1 VAAPPEESPEP
12 ALSQQ
17 QLPEQPPSKQES
29 PEQPLSKWLQLMLGE
44 MARKRDA
51 LEQAHAEELRREA
64 EAGSTSHPQS
74 DRGAGS

>member
-1 VAAPPEESPEP
+1 VAAPPEESPERP
-12 ALSQQ
+12 LSQ
-17 QLPEQPPSKQES
+17 QES
-29 PEQPLSKWLQLMLGE
+29 PEQPLSHWLQLMLGE

-64 EAGSTSHPQS
+64 EAGS

>member
-1 VAAPPEESPEP
+1 VAAPPEESPER

-17 QLPEQPPSKQES
+17 ES
-29 PEQPLSKWLQLMLGE
+29 PERALSQWLQLMLGE

-64 EAGSTSHPQS
+64 EAGSTSHHQS